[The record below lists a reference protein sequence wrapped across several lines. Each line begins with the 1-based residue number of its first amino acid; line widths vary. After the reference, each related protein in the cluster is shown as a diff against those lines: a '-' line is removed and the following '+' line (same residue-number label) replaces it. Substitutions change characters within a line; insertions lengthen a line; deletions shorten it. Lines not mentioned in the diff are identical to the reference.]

1 MSQYNKKW
9 DLVELPDKGHALL
22 CKWDYRLKETSDSAC
37 PKYKAR
43 LVAKGFQH
51 QYDVDFDKISSRV
64 VKMTTLH
71 FLLDVVATEDLEL
84 I

>member
-1 MSQYNKKW
+1 MGLSRTTDVLFHENGSIVSK
-9 DLVELPDKGHALL
+9 
-22 CKWDYRLKETSDSAC
+22 RLDFAC